1 MTRDQWTP
9 GSNPLAPASGRPC
22 DDQLQQSRH
31 PFVDIGAGH
40 RLFLR
45 DWGCG
50 RPVLFLAGWA
60 MDSSVWSAPMAALN
74 AAGVRTIAYDRRG
87 HGRSTDPGAIDYD
100 LLADDLAAVI
110 QTLDLR
116 DLTIVAHSG
125 AAGEAIRYVTR
136 HGDARLAR
144 LILVG
149 PAGPCMIAGPDNP
162 HGLPPEA
169 ISAVLS
175 QLSDDLPGW
184 IDANVEPFAPGAARR
199 TLDWLA
205 GLVLQTSRR
214 LVLDFQK
221 VIAEADLR
229 TEAAALKVPVTVIH
243 GTQDAS
249 APLEITGQ
257 RYREIIPGAELV
269 VYEGAAH
276 GVMITH
282 AARLA
287 GDIATRLAPPEKSQ
301 PMKCPQQP

>member
-1 MTRDQWTP
+1 MQMTRDQWIF
-9 GSNPLAPASGRPC
+9 GSNNVALNTACPS
-22 DDQLQQSRH
+22 DDQLQQAHR

-45 DWGCG
+45 DWGRG

-60 MDSSVWSAPMAALN
+60 MDSSIWGATMAALN
-74 AAGVRTIAYDRRG
+74 AFNVRTIAYDRRG

-110 QTLDLR
+110 ETLDLH
-116 DLTIVAHSG
+116 DLTIVTHSG
-125 AAGEAIRYVTR
+125 AAGEAIRYITR

-144 LILVG
+144 LLLVG
-149 PAGPCMIAGPDNP
+149 PAGPCMIGGPDNP
-162 HGLPPEA
+162 YGLPREA

-175 QLSDDLPGW
+175 QLSDDLPSW
-184 IDANVEPFAPGAARR
+184 IDANVEPFAPSATRR

-214 LVLDFQK
+214 LLLDFQQ

-229 TEAAALKVPVTVIH
+229 AEAAALKVPVTVIH

-249 APLEITGQ
+249 TPLEITGQ
-257 RYREIIPGAELV
+257 RYREIISGAELV
-269 VYEGAAH
+269 IYEGAAH
-276 GVMITH
+276 GIMITH
-282 AARLA
+282 TARLAADIAARLA
-287 GDIATRLAPPEKSQ
+287 EV
-301 PMKCPQQP
+301 